1 MNRTMSKEKQ
11 MFRNPLFTIIFL
23 GLLLSLDN
31 KIGLAQH
38 EAPKLEI
45 GPQLSVLKLKFVY
58 KAPGNNFQADDYWAG
73 VGGRVTYNVTDNLAF
88 EGTLEKF
95 FTDVRKPISFI
106 SSAQPNIQGFVGLI
120 AGLRRLKFGVFGKLR
135 PGFTEFTPVL
145 DCTAIDFASC
155 SEVRDT
161 SFSLDAGGVVE
172 GYISR
177 RFMVRG
183 DVGALYLRHRDTTLF
198 FPGEPHVSPFLF
210 TNPGFKKVTLKF
222 SVGFGFR
229 F

>member
-1 MNRTMSKEKQ
+1 
-11 MFRNPLFTIIFL
+11 MFRNPLFTIVFL
-23 GLLLSLDN
+23 GLLLALDN
-31 KIGLAQH
+31 QIGLAQQQ
-38 EAPKLEI
+38 APKLEI
-45 GPQLSVLKLKFVY
+45 GPQFSVLKLNYVFTGAAAEKI
-58 KAPGNNFQADDYWAG
+58 QADDYWAG
-73 VGGRVTYNVTDNLAF
+73 VGGRVTYNITDNLAI

-106 SSAQPNIQGFVGLI
+106 RSAQPDVQGFAGLK
-120 AGLRRLKFGVFGKLR
+120 AGLRRQKFGVFGKLR
-135 PGFTEFTPVL
+135 PGFTKFTPVL

-155 SEVRDT
+155 SEVGDT
-161 SFSLDAGGVVE
+161 SFSVDAGGVVE

-198 FPGEPHVSPFLF
+198 FPGEPHVPSFLF